1 MTCKMDALHVA
12 RRVIEQT
19 MSCEVVETSLPRL
32 ELEANQSEGFARYQS
47 NLRESS
53 ESLSWVLEDLEVNRC
68 VRGIL
73 NLNSLEG

>member
-1 MTCKMDALHVA
+1 
-12 RRVIEQT
+12 
-19 MSCEVVETSLPRL
+19 MSSKVVETSLPRL

-73 NLNSLEG
+73 NLNSLIS

>member
-1 MTCKMDALHVA
+1 
-12 RRVIEQT
+12 
-19 MSCEVVETSLPRL
+19 LPRL

-53 ESLSWVLEDLEVNRC
+53 KSLSWVLEDLEVNRC

-73 NLNSLEG
+73 NLNSLIS